1 MNKFTRVL
9 FVGALVIVASCGG
22 SSPSEDNNE
31 ESTISKIVTATC
43 IDLSNATTDAEAA
56 QALSSA
62 MQLSESIG
70 VSNTDLG
77 ALLQAACS
85 DAIYNAQGLP

>member
-9 FVGALVIVASCGG
+9 FVGALVIVASCGE
-22 SSPSEDNNE
+22 SSPSPDNE
-31 ESTISKIVTATC
+31 ESTISKIVTAAC

-56 QALSSA
+56 QALSGA

-77 ALLQAACS
+77 TLLRAACS
-85 DAIYNAQGLP
+85 DAINNAQGLP

>member
-22 SSPSEDNNE
+22 SSPSEDNE